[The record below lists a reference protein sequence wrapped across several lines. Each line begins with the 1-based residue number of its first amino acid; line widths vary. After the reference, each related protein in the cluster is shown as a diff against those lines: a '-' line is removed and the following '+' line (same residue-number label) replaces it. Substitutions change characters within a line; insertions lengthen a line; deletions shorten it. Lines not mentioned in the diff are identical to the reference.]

1 MEELLKYFSVDAM
14 TEIITQTKVDQSFI
28 TDTFFKREKP
38 ILSNHYELII
48 KKGSGVILE
57 SVSENGEH
65 LITKNPNE
73 TKISVPLPRFPQYDV
88 LSASE
93 MNLLKTLNTQNE
105 QAKSLSVAIGEK
117 LAKQKSNI
125 TNTIEYMAAGALF
138 GKIMDGNGNVLFSL
152 TANRKKI
159 AITNKTNLLSLLTQ
173 IEAAQISEL
182 GTPKPYIALITR
194 ELYAELLKLATEQE
208 LINSKSGAAKILKND
223 NGGLVLELFGQKF
236 MPYDATYLNQKG
248 KPTSYMSGKQGIV
261 VPVSSDMFELV
272 YGRANHTSAI
282 GKAPIKFFAA
292 APEVLDK
299 GVGWAIVSESRPLPI
314 CNRLDAIVELTFEN

>member
-1 MEELLKYFSVDAM
+1 MEELLKFFTVDAM
-14 TEIITQTKVDQSFI
+14 TDIISQKKADQSFI
-28 TDTFFKREKP
+28 TDTFFKNEKP
-38 ILSNHYELII
+38 ILSSHYELII

-57 SVSENGEH
+57 SVNENGEH
-65 LITKNPNE
+65 LVTKNPNE
-73 TKISVPLPRFPQYDV
+73 TIISVPLPRFPQYDV

-138 GKIMDGNGNVLFSL
+138 GKIMDGKGNVLFSL
-152 TANRKKI
+152 AANRKKI
-159 AITNKTNLLSLLTQ
+159 TITNKTDLLFLLSQ

-208 LINSKSGAAKILKND
+208 LMKTGVAKVSKSD

-236 MPYDATYLNQKG
+236 MPYDATYQNQKG

-261 VPVSSDMFELV
+261 VPVSDDMFELV
-272 YGRANHTSAI
+272 YCRANHTSAI
-282 GKAPIKFFAA
+282 GKAPSKFFAA

-314 CNRLDAIVELTFEN
+314 CNRLDAIVELTFE